1 MLHNI
6 HLVGLGALVLT
17 GFYLSYKL
25 TSRTPFLIRMALLSP
40 ALSAIFSLMT
50 IIAGDYGDCFA
61 EVAHIFSYC
70 LIYIVVASKYSGC
83 SFLDLYKNVIK

>member
-25 TSRTPFLIRMALLSP
+25 TGRTPFLIRMALLSP

-50 IIAGDYGDCFA
+50 MIAGGYEACAA
-61 EVAHIFSYC
+61 EAAHIVSYC
-70 LIYIVVASKYSGC
+70 LIYLLVASKYSSC
-83 SFLDLYKNVIK
+83 SFLDNHRARR